1 MLNLLTNELKEIVG
15 KMFEKYGLTEEVL
28 RLSQLLDLL
37 IEEEQEGNMSEINQK
52 KFLNQ
57 LHITQ
62 EIVYNIIKKSD
73 QEG

>member
-1 MLNLLTNELKEIVG
+1 MLIEELKDIVG
-15 KMFEKYGLTEEVL
+15 KMFGKYGLTEEVL

-37 IEEEQEGNMSEINQK
+37 IEDEQEGNMSEINQK

-62 EIVYNIIKKSD
+62 EIVYNIIKKG
-73 QEG
+73 EEEEKG

>member
-1 MLNLLTNELKEIVG
+1 MLIDELKDIVG

-37 IEEEQEGNMSEINQK
+37 IEDEQEGNMSEINQK

-62 EIVYNIIKKSD
+62 EIVYNIIKKG
-73 QEG
+73 EEEEKG

>member
-52 KFLNQ
+52 KFLN
-57 LHITQ
+57 
-62 EIVYNIIKKSD
+62 
-73 QEG
+73 